1 MGYFILVVVIA
12 FALVAIFITIYT
24 RRVVDSALTDP
35 FRAAESITN
44 GNFPKKWYMQI
55 NRRLALKRVIP
66 ALTPEAS
73 GTEQALQKIDRLIR
87 FFVKSPFFENAEA
100 RELLLTQLKETRQRW
115 AKMTWEE
122 IGKEYR
128 SGAYSTVED
137 KPI

>member
-1 MGYFILVVVIA
+1 MGLVASALSLGVA
-12 FALVAIFITIYT
+12 FAIIAGLLAVYM
-24 RRVVDSALTDP
+24 RRVADIALTDQ

-44 GNFPKKWYMQI
+44 GNFPKKWDMQI

-66 ALTPEAS
+66 ALTAEAS

-87 FFVKSPFFENAEA
+87 FFEKSPFFENAEA

-122 IGKEYR
+122 IEKEWNNK
-128 SGAYSTVED
+128 S
-137 KPI
+137 